1 MFSRIGRQIVI
12 ITMTSYR
19 VVMYETGVNAVR
31 CNKKHTPSRVPISA
45 AHCTEYRNSSQKTNK
60 PSGIFEYFQTLN
72 NLTLAP
78 LNPDEKI
85 KTETGKPMKR
95 IMLFLLTNIAI
106 MVVLSITLRL
116 LGVDSILAENGSDL
130 NIQALVILS
139 GVIGFGG
146 SFISL
151 LISKWMAKRMTGAV
165 VITNPV
171 SNVEKWLISTVEKQA
186 KIVGIKMPEVAI
198 FPSSAMNAFATGAS
212 KNKALMAVSQG
223 LLDSMSQGE
232 IEAVVGHE
240 MSHIANGDMVT
251 LALIQGVV
259 NTFVVFLSRVI
270 GHVVDR
276 VILKNN
282 QGHGIGYFVSVIV
295 AQIVLSILAST
306 IVMYFSRKREF
317 IADTGGAD
325 LAGHQNMINALKRLG
340 QVEPEALPEQMA
352 AFGINDKGGVMA
364 LFSSHPPIEDRIVA
378 LEQRALRG

>member
-1 MFSRIGRQIVI
+1 
-12 ITMTSYR
+12 
-19 VVMYETGVNAVR
+19 
-31 CNKKHTPSRVPISA
+31 
-45 AHCTEYRNSSQKTNK
+45 
-60 PSGIFEYFQTLN
+60 
-72 NLTLAP
+72 
-78 LNPDEKI
+78 
-85 KTETGKPMKR
+85 MKR
-95 IMLFLLTNIAI
+95 IMLFIFTNIAI
-106 MVVLSITLRL
+106 MAVLSITLRL

-165 VITNPV
+165 VITNPKT
-171 SNVEKWLISTVEKQA
+171 NMEKWLISTVEKQA

-198 FPSSAMNAFATGAS
+198 FPSTAMNAFATGAS

-223 LLDSMSQGE
+223 LLDNMAQGE

-259 NTFVVFLSRVI
+259 NTFVVFLSRII

-282 QGHGIGYFVSVIV
+282 QGYGIGYFVTVII
-295 AQIVLSILAST
+295 AQVVLSILAST
-306 IVMYFSRKREF
+306 IVMYFSRKREY

-325 LAGHQNMINALKRLG
+325 LAGHQNMIGALKRLG

-352 AFGINDKGGVMA
+352 AFGINDKGGIMA
-364 LFSSHPPIEDRIVA
+364 LFSSHPPIESRIEA
-378 LEQRALRG
+378 LEQRAKRLSK

>member
-1 MFSRIGRQIVI
+1 
-12 ITMTSYR
+12 
-19 VVMYETGVNAVR
+19 
-31 CNKKHTPSRVPISA
+31 
-45 AHCTEYRNSSQKTNK
+45 
-60 PSGIFEYFQTLN
+60 
-72 NLTLAP
+72 
-78 LNPDEKI
+78 
-85 KTETGKPMKR
+85 MKR
-95 IMLFLLTNIAI
+95 ILLFIMTNIAI

-165 VITNPV
+165 VITSPS
-171 SNVEKWLISTVEKQA
+171 SNMEKWLISTVEKQA

-198 FPSSAMNAFATGAS
+198 FPTQAMNAFATGAS

-223 LLDSMSQGE
+223 LLDNMSQGE

-282 QGHGIGYFVSVIV
+282 QGHGIGYFVTVMI
-295 AQIVLSILAST
+295 AQVVLSFLASS

-325 LAGHQNMINALKRLG
+325 LAGHQNMISALNRLG
-340 QVEPEALPEQMA
+340 QVQAEPLPEQMA

-364 LFSSHPPIEDRIVA
+364 LFSSHPPIEARIKA
-378 LEQRALRG
+378 LEERAKRSS

>member
-1 MFSRIGRQIVI
+1 
-12 ITMTSYR
+12 
-19 VVMYETGVNAVR
+19 
-31 CNKKHTPSRVPISA
+31 
-45 AHCTEYRNSSQKTNK
+45 
-60 PSGIFEYFQTLN
+60 
-72 NLTLAP
+72 
-78 LNPDEKI
+78 
-85 KTETGKPMKR
+85 
-95 IMLFLLTNIAI
+95 MLFLLTNIAI
-106 MVVLSITLRL
+106 MLVLSITLRL

-165 VITNPV
+165 VISNP
-171 SNVEKWLISTVEKQA
+171 SNNIERWLINTVEKQA

-198 FPSSAMNAFATGAS
+198 FPSPAMNAFATGAS
-212 KNKALMAVSQG
+212 KNNSLMAVSQG
-223 LLDSMSQGE
+223 LLDNMTQGE

-251 LALIQGVV
+251 LTLIQGVV
-259 NTFVVFLSRVI
+259 NTFVVFFSRVI
-270 GHVVDR
+270 GHIVDR

-282 QGHGIGYFVSVIV
+282 RGHGIGYFVSVLV
-295 AQIVLSILAST
+295 AQMVLSILAST

-352 AFGINDKGGVMA
+352 AFGINDKTNIMA
-364 LFSSHPPIEDRIVA
+364 LFSSHPPIEARIKA
-378 LEQRALRG
+378 LEDRARARS